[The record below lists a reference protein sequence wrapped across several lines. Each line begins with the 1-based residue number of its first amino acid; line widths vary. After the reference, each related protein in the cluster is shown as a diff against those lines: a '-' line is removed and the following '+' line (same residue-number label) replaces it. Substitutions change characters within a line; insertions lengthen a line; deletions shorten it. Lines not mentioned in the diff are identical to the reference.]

1 LRILSID
8 EVKKILRVAGE
19 KSQRDALALRLIAFH
34 GFKVHD
40 VVGSPSRRREN
51 NKWVPMEPNRPG
63 MQIEDLSDDGILL
76 RRKGGEGEKRPL
88 KPELVREL
96 RECIG
101 ERERGKILDI
111 TDSRLLQLTKEYA
124 KDARISDPK
133 KIRPHM
139 FDDFWADLRADQ

>member
-1 LRILSID
+1 MRILSID

-51 NKWVPMEPNRPG
+51 NKWG
-63 MQIEDLSDDGILL
+63 
-76 RRKGGEGEKRPL
+76 RKGGEGEKRPL